1 MRQQIH
7 SSLDVTVETGFG
19 HPLVIG
25 KDEFKKK
32 STYKKN
38 KKKKL
43 FVIATGR

>member
-32 STYKKN
+32 STYKK
-38 KKKKL
+38 KTQKL
-43 FVIATGR
+43 FVIATDR